1 MGGFFMMISKYNSLI
16 SCQTKETPPA
26 SMKQEGFLWKGIWL
40 ILYIKNDYTCT
51 YLKEITGVM
60 TQ

>member
-26 SMKQEGFLWKGIWL
+26 SMKQGFLWKGIWL

-51 YLKEITGVM
+51 YLKEVTGVM